1 MTEFTYKLEKV
12 AAIARQL
19 KPLLKGRV
27 VLLYGELGVG
37 KTTLLKALMKE
48 LGVQD
53 QISSPTYALVHEYQ
67 TKNGP
72 VFHFDLY
79 RLNTVEEAEML
90 GFTEYVDSGNWVF
103 IEWPEKVEQLLPQRV
118 NILRLSRNS
127 DNTRTLNLNNDY
139 TFN

>member
-1 MTEFTYKLEKV
+1 MTEFTYKLEEV

-72 VFHFDLY
+72 VFHLDLY
-79 RLNTVEEAEML
+79 RLITAEEAEML
-90 GFTEYVDSGNWVF
+90 GFTEYVDSENWVF